1 MLSGPLGPAV
11 PVSAVHILVTPK
23 PLRMNIYVGR
33 LNHAIT
39 ELHLELLFGHFGEV
53 ERAQV
58 ITDRNTGE
66 PRGYGF
72 VEMKDEHSANT
83 AIDKLD
89 GVKLEGT
96 TLVVRPAHP
105 HQHD

>member
-1 MLSGPLGPAV
+1 
-11 PVSAVHILVTPK
+11 
-23 PLRMNIYVGR
+23 MNIYVGR

-53 ERAQV
+53 ERAKV
-58 ITDRNTGE
+58 VTDPITGE
-66 PRGYGF
+66 TRGFGF
-72 VEMKDEHSANT
+72 VEMKDTRSAT
-83 AIDKLD
+83 KAIDKLD

-105 HQHD
+105 APHD

>member
-1 MLSGPLGPAV
+1 M
-11 PVSAVHILVTPK
+11 T
-23 PLRMNIYVGR
+23 IYVGR

-53 ERAQV
+53 EHTNLV
-58 ITDRNTGE
+58 TDRITGE
-66 PRGYGF
+66 PRGFAF
-72 VEMKDEHSANT
+72 VEMKDERSASK

-96 TLVVRPAHP
+96 TLVVRPAYP
-105 HQHD
+105 AQRG

>member
-1 MLSGPLGPAV
+1 M
-11 PVSAVHILVTPK
+11 T
-23 PLRMNIYVGR
+23 IYVGR

-53 ERAQV
+53 EQAKV
-58 ITDRNTGE
+58 ITDRETGE
-66 PRGYGF
+66 PRGFGF
-72 VEMKDEHSANT
+72 VEMKDERSASK

-96 TLVVRPAHP
+96 TLVVRPAKP
-105 HQHD
+105 N

>member
-1 MLSGPLGPAV
+1 
-11 PVSAVHILVTPK
+11 
-23 PLRMNIYVGR
+23 MNIYVGR

-53 ERAQV
+53 EKARV
-58 ITDRNTGE
+58 VTDPISGE
-66 PRGYGF
+66 TRGFGF
-72 VEMKDEHSANT
+72 VEMKDTRSANK

-96 TLVVRPAHP
+96 TLVVRPAYP
-105 HQHD
+105 EQHD